1 VKKKIFA
8 GLLALVLGLSLGL
21 VIAPMAETAQAN
33 GSGQTLNVAQW
44 TGPTA
49 LTGVSGREAVIK
61 VSDTYHMWYSADEA
75 TLYHASSTDP
85 ASFTAPTDPCTFDT
99 APVEVGSVT
108 VVEEGGTFYMIAY
121 GSTNK
126 VFNIYTSTDGTA
138 WTNAGLVFDGANLPA
153 YNKIDGP
160 YLFKDGTKYRLYFQ
174 VKTPETSPTAYN
186 IYTAESTA
194 ASLAVIADTGDAVD
208 FTLANSN
215 APVLSPS
222 ATPTDWDGAYVMHP

>member
-1 VKKKIFA
+1 MSRKILSTIIVLTMIFTFLSGAISAPGNQVK
-8 GLLALVLGLSLGL
+8 
-21 VIAPMAETAQAN
+21 AN
-33 GSGQTLNVAQW
+33 GGGQTLNVAQW

-61 VSDTYHMWYSADEA
+61 VGNTYHMWYSPSDSAI
-75 TLYHASSTDP
+75 YHTSSTEPD
-85 ASFTAPTDPCTFDT
+85 SFGTGTACTFGTTD
-99 APVEVGSVT
+99 ADKPAEVGSVT
-108 VVEEGGTFYMIAY
+108 VLEEGGTFYMIAY

-126 VFNIYTSTDGTA
+126 LFNIYTSSEGVA
-138 WTNAGLVFDGANLPA
+138 WTNAGLVFDGAGLPA

-186 IYTAESTA
+186 IYTAESNA
-194 ASLAVIADTGDAVD
+194 ASLAAIAASGETVD

-215 APVLSPS
+215 NPVLSP
-222 ATPTDWDGAYVMHP
+222 GASVPGTVNL